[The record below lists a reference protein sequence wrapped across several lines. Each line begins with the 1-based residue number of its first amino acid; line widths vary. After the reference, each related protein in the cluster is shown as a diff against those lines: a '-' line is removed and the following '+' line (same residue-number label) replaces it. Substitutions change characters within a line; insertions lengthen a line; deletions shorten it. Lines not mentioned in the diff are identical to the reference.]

1 MLSAEH
7 HTQVARLQSQLA
19 AAQLDVQTAREQAA
33 LAAIEGPVS
42 SWGPCCSGHSLS
54 NHVYRT
60 PAAASRKVEQKDQ
73 HSWRSGS
80 PPARL
85 VGEALSPLLMQAV
98 RETVDAGRVAELEAA
113 QAAAQGALLAEMD
126 LLRRQKAA
134 AEEQARRLE
143 TQARPTM
150 KCALRLISQERYT
163 DRLQLSCHA
172 LLSRTDAMRHLC
184 LVCT

>member
-1 MLSAEH
+1 
-7 HTQVARLQSQLA
+7 
-19 AAQLDVQTAREQAA
+19 
-33 LAAIEGPVS
+33 
-42 SWGPCCSGHSLS
+42 
-54 NHVYRT
+54 
-60 PAAASRKVEQKDQ
+60 
-73 HSWRSGS
+73 
-80 PPARL
+80 
-85 VGEALSPLLMQAV
+85 MQAV